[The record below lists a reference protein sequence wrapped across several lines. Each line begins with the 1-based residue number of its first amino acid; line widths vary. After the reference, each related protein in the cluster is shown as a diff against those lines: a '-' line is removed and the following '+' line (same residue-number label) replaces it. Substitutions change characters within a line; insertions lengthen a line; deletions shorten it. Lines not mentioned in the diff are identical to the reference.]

1 MKQLKIFTN
10 VESNDYVTT
19 SNTFESEKA
28 SQLALVLIGK
38 AEEFK
43 QTYNLFM
50 IESRMV
56 EALKCLKKHDDKE
69 LYTSNKT
76 LIDSILKT
84 DELITLLYSCN
95 LKETDCL
102 TGVIEKLIILLVN
115 KSEEAASYI
124 MDNIF
129 IKGAV
134 EYRNLND

>member
-10 VESNDYVTT
+10 VESNNYVTT
-19 SNTFESEKA
+19 SNTFESAKA
-28 SQLALVLIGK
+28 SQLALVLIGRVDDY
-38 AEEFK
+38 K

-50 IESRMV
+50 VENRMV
-56 EALKCLKKHDDKE
+56 EALKCLKKHDDKD
-69 LYTSNKT
+69 LYTNNKT

-84 DELITLLYSCN
+84 DELITLLYTCN
-95 LKETDCL
+95 LKETDYL

-115 KSEEAASYI
+115 KSEETASYI

-134 EYRNLND
+134 EYRDLNN

>member
-19 SNTFESEKA
+19 SNTFESDKA

-50 IESRMV
+50 VETRMV

-95 LKETDCL
+95 LKETDYL

>member
-10 VESNDYVTT
+10 VESDNYVTT

-38 AEEFK
+38 ADDYK

-50 IESRMV
+50 VESRIV
-56 EALKCLKKHDDKE
+56 KALKCLKKHDDKK
-69 LYTSNKT
+69 LYTNNKT

-84 DELITLLYSCN
+84 DELITLLYTCN
-95 LKETDCL
+95 LKETDYL
-102 TGVIEKLIILLVN
+102 TGIIEKLLILLVN
-115 KSEEAASYI
+115 QSEETASYI

-134 EYRNLND
+134 EYRELNN

>member
-10 VESNDYVTT
+10 IESDDYVTT

-84 DELITLLYSCN
+84 DELITLLYACN
-95 LKETDCL
+95 LKETDYL

-115 KSEEAASYI
+115 KSEEVASYI
-124 MDNIF
+124 MDNVF

-134 EYRNLND
+134 EYRN